1 MTTLDALLL
10 YEPVQVHSFFNI
22 HLTSLLYLHLGRQF
36 FLFFL
41 YIQYDGQLIKLEMFS
56 KTWRM
61 ACHLYKYSK
70 SNDQPRAKNIR

>member
-36 FLFFL
+36 FLFFSL
-41 YIQYDGQLIKLEMFS
+41 YSIWWPTN
-56 KTWRM
+56 KTR
-61 ACHLYKYSK
+61 
-70 SNDQPRAKNIR
+70 NVF